1 MTDWLS
7 KVLRCVHD
15 HDRAHKAKKDIRE
28 GREEKHGEIEKQRWG
43 GGEERERENL
53 RKRARDIDNDNDN
66 VFIEFRP
73 SAQSQGGDK
82 VLCTF
87 KFV

>member
-28 GREEKHGEIEKQRWG
+28 GREEKQGEIEKQRWG
-43 GGEERERENL
+43 GGGRRERERESKKESE
-53 RKRARDIDNDNDN
+53 RH
-66 VFIEFRP
+66 
-73 SAQSQGGDK
+73 
-82 VLCTF
+82 
-87 KFV
+87 